1 MSATTRKTITCSE
14 LLWEQCEE
22 EFKKLKED
30 NKKLKEENEE
40 LKQEIEEVDK
50 ILDNEDLD
58 DKKMIRSIIKALKLQ
73 GGANRK
79 FKQGDN
85 YYCHN
90 TAMEIKSL
98 KEENEKLKNVI
109 CNPLISCNG
118 INCRG
123 KEKFIQYRIKEY
135 EETIWKIENGAT
147 GMGDKN

>member
-30 NKKLKEENEE
+30 NKK
-40 LKQEIEEVDK
+40 
-50 ILDNEDLD
+50 
-58 DKKMIRSIIKALKLQ
+58 
-73 GGANRK
+73 
-79 FKQGDN
+79 
-85 YYCHN
+85 
-90 TAMEIKSL
+90 L